1 MGIAFRDKSYTRQTV
16 WPQYVAK
23 DFVVMDMQGE
33 MKMALPM
40 KFVIATEIGADGLK
54 RVCGNWGGVGNF
66 SKEEIRAMCG
76 WGKNCEI
83 AEVQTSE
90 AIQVGFPL
98 CCYNTDWTLKTPQ
111 ECDKMGY
118 NELGELKV
126 DPKKEAVKQKI
137 AKAEKDME
145 KSEDEWFQAA
155 EELRLTEAII
165 RTEKEL
171 AREQAIDELIAGR
184 ADELLKASA
193 NYADYQE
200 AQRKQKPMLKKVQ
213 KLEKL
218 KNEAMQKHSSIV
230 NQETF

>member
-1 MGIAFRDKSYTRQTV
+1 
-16 WPQYVAK
+16 
-23 DFVVMDMQGE
+23 MDMQGE

-66 SKEEIRAMCG
+66 SKDEIRTMCG

-98 CCYNTDWTLKTPQ
+98 CCYNTDWSLKSSQ

-126 DPKKEAVKQKI
+126 DPKKEAAKQKI
-137 AKAEKDME
+137 AKAGKDME
-145 KSEDEWFQAA
+145 KAENEWFAA
-155 EELRLTEAII
+155 R
-165 RTEKEL
+165 KEL
-171 AREQAIDELIAGR
+171 NDVEAVARRVKQAAREQAIDELIAGR

-200 AQRKQKPMLKKVQ
+200 AQRKQKPLLKKVQ